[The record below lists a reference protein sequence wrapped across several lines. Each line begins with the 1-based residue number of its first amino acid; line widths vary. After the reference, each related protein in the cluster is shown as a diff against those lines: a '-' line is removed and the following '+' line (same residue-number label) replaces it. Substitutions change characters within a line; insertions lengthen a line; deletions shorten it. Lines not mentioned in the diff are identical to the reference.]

1 MNNWDQFQ
9 STPKL
14 LPQNFND
21 FLLPPTVFEK
31 TNINNTESSFNNSN
45 NNNNN
50 SNINSKNM
58 IANNSTENESFTRGE
73 KTQFTEFSSEL
84 EKLKLEIKKLHNEN
98 EILRHKNRGKF
109 NDLFLDYLKGI
120 FFLVILLAIYVI
132 SENI

>member
-58 IANNSTENESFTRGE
+58 IANNSAGNESFTRGE

-98 EILRHKNRGKF
+98 EILRHKNRG
-109 NDLFLDYLKGI
+109 N
-120 FFLVILLAIYVI
+120 
-132 SENI
+132 